1 MLSDL
6 ELSSCLDVVLT
17 LLEAGPKEEL
27 QAKRQHS
34 QRVADIRDNRYFEEK
49 KHSTGV
55 RRTFVAFA
63 GFCWP
68 AVLRLA
74 RYNWHKC
81 DV

>member
-34 QRVADIRDNRYFEEK
+34 QRVADIRENRDFEQQ
-49 KHSTGV
+49 KHRNGV

-63 GFCWP
+63 APCP
-68 AVLRLA
+68 VQLA
-74 RYNWHKC
+74 QM
-81 DV
+81 